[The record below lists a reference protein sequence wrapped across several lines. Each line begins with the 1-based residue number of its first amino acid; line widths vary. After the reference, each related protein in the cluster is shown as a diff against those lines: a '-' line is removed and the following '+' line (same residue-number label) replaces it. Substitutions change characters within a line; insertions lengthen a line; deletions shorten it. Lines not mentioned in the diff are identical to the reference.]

1 MINRQSPAFPSLTVQ
16 CILTVFEI
24 YLKVI
29 SHPVWEWKERGSLTD
44 MWLFSLMDPE
54 AYFSNPHPN
63 NSDFPLYHVI
73 AHKYQNEF
81 FDIETY
87 S

>member
-16 CILTVFEI
+16 YTLTVFEI
-24 YLKVI
+24 YLKAI

-44 MWLFSLMDPE
+44 RLFSLMDPE

-63 NSDFPLYHVI
+63 DSALPLYHI
-73 AHKYQNEF
+73 TAHKYQTEF